1 MTALLLTMMMEGA
14 RFPKRIS
21 VWASFLYDRVDR
33 MLNMMMI
40 MVVMLRVVGFVVMMV
55 MAKMNPSNF
64 W

>member
-1 MTALLLTMMMEGA
+1 MTALLLTMMEGSS
-14 RFPKRIS
+14 FPKRIS
-21 VWASFLYDRVDR
+21 VGASFLYDRVDC

-40 MVVMLRVVGFVVMMV
+40 MVVMLRVVSFVVMMV